1 MVTNPLR
8 IVAKKA
14 GSHGRVGTI
23 EPVVLRETS
32 RMLITALAWLIQR
45 SSGDIE
51 MNLKLTQE
59 RRSGG
64 LPTGEPVNITLR
76 PAEVDALHGALHDF
90 LNLAGESEGDYL
102 VVPLVP
108 DPRRD
113 SEDTAK
119 KLLAVLGQPG
129 VPGEL
134 ARLHLAP
141 DIAAALHGAAKV
153 AELRAAV
160 RALHGHLDSGDN
172 LEAVYQTWCER
183 HSWAFGNAYVAHDEV
198 RTVAVGDSVDLLMR
212 SSVNGLRDV
221 IELKRPN
228 MPVLSWDRSHKCWH
242 WTRDVTLAI
251 AQCHRY
257 LDVLHD
263 QLRKGLRDHPEI
275 VAYHP
280 HAYIVIGRSADWSE
294 AQQQGLHG
302 LNARLHSITV
312 MTYDHLLA
320 RAEAVLS
327 ALEEEGDHSA

>member
-1 MVTNPLR
+1 MVSNSLR
-8 IVAKKA
+8 NVIKRA
-14 GSHGRVGTI
+14 GPRGQVGTI
-23 EPVVLRETS
+23 EPVVIRKTS
-32 RMLITALAWLIQR
+32 RMLITALPWFIER
-45 SSGDIE
+45 SSGDVE
-51 MNLKLTQE
+51 TSLKLTQE
-59 RRSGG
+59 RRLGGSPSGE
-64 LPTGEPVNITLR
+64 LVEITLN
-76 PAEVDALHGALHDF
+76 PNEVAALHEVLHDF

-108 DPRRD
+108 DPRRN
-113 SEDTAK
+113 SEDVAR
-119 KLLAVLGQPG
+119 KLLTVLGQPG

-141 DIAAALHGAAKV
+141 DVAAALHGAARV

-160 RALHGHLDSGDN
+160 TALQVHLDSGNHRED
-172 LEAVYQTWCER
+172 VYQTWCEH
-183 HSWAFGNAYVAHDEV
+183 HSWAFGNAYVARDEV
-198 RTVAVGDSVDLLMR
+198 RTVAVGDSVDVLMK

-221 IELKRPN
+221 IELKRPD
-228 MPVLSWDRSHKCWH
+228 MPVLAWDRTHKCWH

-263 QLRKGLRDHPEI
+263 ELRKGLRDHPEI

-280 HAYIVIGRSADWSE
+280 HAYIVIGRSSDWSE
-294 AQQQGLHG
+294 LQQQGLHG

-320 RAEAVLS
+320 RAEAVLT
-327 ALEEEGDHSA
+327 ALEEEGDHPA

>member
-8 IVAKKA
+8 NVAKKA
-14 GSHGRVGTI
+14 GPHGQVGTI
-23 EPVVLRETS
+23 EPVVLRDTS

-51 MNLKLTQE
+51 MNLKLTRNDDQAGCPPE
-59 RRSGG
+59 SRSISRSGQ
-64 LPTGEPVNITLR
+64 PRWTLCT
-76 PAEVDALHGALHDF
+76 AHCATSSAWQGKA
-90 LNLAGESEGDYL
+90 GDYL

-113 SEDTAK
+113 SEDTAR

-160 RALHGHLDSGDN
+160 TALRGHLDAGDHR
-172 LEAVYQTWCER
+172 EEVYQIWCEP

-221 IELKRPN
+221 IELKRPS
-228 MPVLSWDRSHKCWH
+228 MPVLNWDKAHKCWH
-242 WTRDVTLAI
+242 
-251 AQCHRY
+251 
-257 LDVLHD
+257 
-263 QLRKGLRDHPEI
+263 
-275 VAYHP
+275 
-280 HAYIVIGRSADWSE
+280 
-294 AQQQGLHG
+294 
-302 LNARLHSITV
+302 
-312 MTYDHLLA
+312 
-320 RAEAVLS
+320 
-327 ALEEEGDHSA
+327 

>member
-1 MVTNPLR
+1 MVTNQLR
-8 IVAKKA
+8 NVAKKA
-14 GSHGRVGTI
+14 GPHGQVGTI

-32 RMLITALAWLIQR
+32 RMLITALPWFIQR
-45 SSGDIE
+45 SSGE
-51 MNLKLTQE
+51 VETNLKLTQE
-59 RRSGG
+59 RQLGG
-64 LPTGEPVNITLR
+64 LPSGEAVEITLK
-76 PAEVDALHGALHDF
+76 PSEVAALHEVLHDF

-113 SEDTAK
+113 SEDVAK
-119 KLLAVLGQPG
+119 KLLVILGQPG

-134 ARLHLAP
+134 ARLHLTP
-141 DIAAALHGAAKV
+141 DVAAALHGAARM

-160 RALHGHLDSGDN
+160 TALQGHLDSGDH

-183 HSWAFGNAYVAHDEV
+183 HSWAFGNAYVARDEV
-198 RTVAVGDSVDLLMR
+198 RTVAVGDSVDLLMQ

-228 MPVLSWDRSHKCWH
+228 MPVLSWDTTHKCWH

-280 HAYIVIGRSADWSE
+280 NAHIVIGRSADWPE

-320 RAEAVLS
+320 RAKAVLT
-327 ALEEEGDHSA
+327 ALEEESDHSA